1 MITILLVCI
10 FFGINARVY
19 LNFDNMNATLE
30 VILPLNLTVI
40 SVRFNLHNKTLYYN
54 INKGKVR
61 QINIKNNKRKNKK
74 QLHKIRIEKFSY
86 SMILGSN
93 QDCVKGLYMA
103 NAIDYLSE
111 LFFNISKKYLE
122 INEFDKF
129 IIPNFKDDTSKIV
142 VNIVISKG
150 ILDIIKNIFAKS
162 EKRKYEVKYANW

>member
-74 QLHKIRIEKFSY
+74 QYGNGHKRQRRAGFRSRRKQACAQIKAAPAKRRLAYNQRQRTLHPRQYDVRKP
-86 SMILGSN
+86 L
-93 QDCVKGLYMA
+93 
-103 NAIDYLSE
+103 
-111 LFFNISKKYLE
+111 KK
-122 INEFDKF
+122 
-129 IIPNFKDDTSKIV
+129 
-142 VNIVISKG
+142 
-150 ILDIIKNIFAKS
+150 A
-162 EKRKYEVKYANW
+162 

>member
-103 NAIDYLSE
+103 
-111 LFFNISKKYLE
+111 LF
-122 INEFDKF
+122 
-129 IIPNFKDDTSKIV
+129 
-142 VNIVISKG
+142 VNILQLWG
-150 ILDIIKNIFAKS
+150 QFP
-162 EKRKYEVKYANW
+162 

>member
-1 MITILLVCI
+1 MYDNNTFGVY

-74 QLHKIRIEKFSY
+74 QFHKIRIQKFSY

-111 LFFNISKKYLE
+111 LFFNVSKKYLE
-122 INEFDKF
+122 INECCGEFGISVPTFRRYLSFLRDYF
-129 IIPNFKDDTSKIV
+129 CENFSQEIIYDAENKKY
-142 VNIVISKG
+142 
-150 ILDIIKNIFAKS
+150 ILK
-162 EKRKYEVKYANW
+162 